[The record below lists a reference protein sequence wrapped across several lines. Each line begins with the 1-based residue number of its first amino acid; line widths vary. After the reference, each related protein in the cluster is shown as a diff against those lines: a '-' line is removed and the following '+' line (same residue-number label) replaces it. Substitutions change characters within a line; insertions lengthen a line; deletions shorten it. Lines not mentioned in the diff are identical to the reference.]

1 MSLLRTMVCHILSAW
16 SAEIFFIACSKMFNN
31 LLLTLFQTTLFVG
44 QFLVRGADISL
55 VCVSNSLVGSLPSGW
70 HENRAVDLSH
80 GVCDLSLLCK
90 CARFV
95 WNAWKCTHVYARMCL
110 HASFKA
116 DTRHHP
122 LQLLYLCSISGNHTR
137 LIWGKAIVLKTI
149 RSHTRVQ
156 LSMLRVLMFLQTAV
170 CLSPHLFGLIGAP
183 KAIFSVCWSLFIQN
197 ILCAWQPWRL
207 DLDKSQSQANR
218 DNLTLSLSLSRCCY
232 SLPQFFFSPDNFY
245 SNKECLRSSTA
256 NLYLLSPIVVN
267 DFHHAAK

>member
-1 MSLLRTMVCHILSAW
+1 
-16 SAEIFFIACSKMFNN
+16 
-31 LLLTLFQTTLFVG
+31 
-44 QFLVRGADISL
+44 
-55 VCVSNSLVGSLPSGW
+55 
-70 HENRAVDLSH
+70 
-80 GVCDLSLLCK
+80 
-90 CARFV
+90 
-95 WNAWKCTHVYARMCL
+95 MCL

-183 KAIFSVCWSLFIQN
+183 KAIFSACWSLFIQN

-218 DNLTLSLSLSRCCY
+218 DNLTLSLSLS
-232 SLPQFFFSPDNFY
+232 LVVVIHFHNFFFHLITFTQTKSVCALLLLICTCFLPLW
-245 SNKECLRSSTA
+245 SMISTMQPNK
-256 NLYLLSPIVVN
+256 
-267 DFHHAAK
+267 D